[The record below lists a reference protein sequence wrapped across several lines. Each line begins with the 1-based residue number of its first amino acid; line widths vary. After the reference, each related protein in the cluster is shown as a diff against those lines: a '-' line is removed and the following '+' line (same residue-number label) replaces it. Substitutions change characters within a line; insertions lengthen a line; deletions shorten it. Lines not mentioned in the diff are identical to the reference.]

1 MPGCLVLIRDLTAE
15 SGVELITMNQANR
28 HRHSCYLPEKPKC
41 SRGEGDRLCGS
52 ATLIA

>member
-41 SRGEGDRLCGS
+41 SRARVTDC
-52 ATLIA
+52 AAQPP